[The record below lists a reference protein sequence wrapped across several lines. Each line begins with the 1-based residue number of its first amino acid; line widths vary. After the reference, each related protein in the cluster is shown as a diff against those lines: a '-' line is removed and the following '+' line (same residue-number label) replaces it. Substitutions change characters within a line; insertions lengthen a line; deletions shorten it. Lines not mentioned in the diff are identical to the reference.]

1 MRSTRSSKF
10 GTVHIDST
18 VHIDNHRTEH
28 ADTTVRSDRTLRT
41 GKTSRTARR
50 SAFATSGRRT
60 TRVSAV
66 LLATALALAVTGC
79 GGDDD
84 NDGGSTKPSARGDGG
99 STVTLPKLDGE
110 SLEVAAVW
118 TGGEQKNFKKVLAE
132 FEKRTGAK
140 VTFVP
145 AQDPIINFLGSKV
158 AGGQPPDVALLPQPG
173 AIKQAVDK
181 GWAKPLGAEA
191 TKELAEN
198 YSQGWQD
205 IGKVGGKQYGA
216 YYKAANKSLIWYNAK
231 VFENAGAS
239 EPKSW
244 KDLLSTAQTV
254 YDSGVTPFSV
264 GGADGWTLTDWFEN
278 VYLSQAGPE
287 KYDQLAQHKI
297 KWTDPS
303 VKQALTTLAEIWG
316 KKDYVAGGAKGAL
329 GTAFPESVTQTF
341 TGGDQPKAGMVY
353 EGDFAQINIA
363 ETKAK
368 IGTDAKVFPFPAV
381 GDTAPVVSGG
391 DAAVILDDSKA
402 AQALVTFLASPDAA
416 TIQAELGGY
425 LSPNKN
431 VPDSAYPN
439 EVQRTIAKSLVAAGD
454 DFRFDMSD
462 QAPQAF
468 GGTPGKGEWK
478 ELQDFL
484 SNPKDVA
491 RAQQKLEAAAAKAY
505 GGKG

>member
-1 MRSTRSSKF
+1 MRSTSS
-10 GTVHIDST
+10 TILS
-18 VHIDNHRTEH
+18 HR
-28 ADTTVRSDRTLRT
+28 AA
-41 GKTSRTARR
+41 RTA
-50 SAFATSGRRT
+50 A
-60 TRVSAV
+60 AV
-66 LLATALALAVTGC
+66 AAGALALSLTAC
-79 GGDDD
+79 GGGSDDKKSGD
-84 NDGGSTKPSARGDGG
+84 DQSMGTKPGAA
-99 STVTLPKLDGE
+99 VTLPKLDGAT
-110 SLEVAAVW
+110 LEVAAVW
-118 TGGEQKNFKKVLAE
+118 TGGEQKNFKQVLAE

-145 AQDPIINFLGSKV
+145 AQDPIVNFLGSKI
-158 AGGQPPDVALLPQPG
+158 AGGRPPDVALLPQPG

-181 GWAKPLGAEA
+181 KWAKPLGPEA
-191 TKELAEN
+191 QAQLTKN

-205 IGKVGGKQYGA
+205 IGKVDGAQYGA

-231 VFENAGAS
+231 VFEDAGAS
-239 EPKSW
+239 EPKTW
-244 KDLLSTAQTV
+244 NDLLSAARQV

-303 VKQALTTLAEIWG
+303 VKDALTTLAQIWS
-316 KKDYVAGGAKGAL
+316 KKDYIAGGPDGAL
-329 GTAFPESVTQTF
+329 QTEFPASVTQTF

-353 EGDFAQINIA
+353 EGDFAQVNIG
-363 ETKAK
+363 ETKAEV
-368 IGTDAKVFPFPAV
+368 GTDAKVFPFPAV
-381 GDTAPVVSGG
+381 GSTPPVVSGG
-391 DAAVILDDSKA
+391 DAAVILKDSKA
-402 AQALVTFLASPDAA
+402 AQALVTFLASADAA
-416 TIQAELGGY
+416 TIQAKLGGY

-439 EVQRTIAKSLVAAGD
+439 AVQQKIAKALIDSGD

-484 SNPKDVA
+484 KNPSDVA
-491 RAQQKLEAAAAKAY
+491 GTQARLEKVAAAAY
-505 GGKG
+505 GGGS

>member
-1 MRSTRSSKF
+1 MRTSST
-10 GTVHIDST
+10 I
-18 VHIDNHRTEH
+18 
-28 ADTTVRSDRTLRT
+28 RT
-41 GKTSRTARR
+41 GRTVK
-50 SAFATSGRRT
+50 RT
-60 TRVSAV
+60 TRAAATLAV
-66 LLATALALAVTGC
+66 AALALSLTAC

-84 NDGGSTKPSARGDGG
+84 NGGGDSGDKGGGTKAPAS
-99 STVTLPKLDGE
+99 SVTLPKLDGE

-118 TGGEQKNFKKVLAE
+118 TGTEQKNFKQVLTE

-145 AQDPIINFLGSKV
+145 AQDPIINFLGSKI
-158 AGGQPPDVALLPQPG
+158 AGGAPPDVAMLPQPG

-191 TKELAEN
+191 TKELGEN

-205 IGKVGGKQYGA
+205 IGKVGGKQYGV
-216 YYKAANKSLIWYNAK
+216 YYKAANKSLIWYNAQ
-231 VFENAGAS
+231 VFENAGAA
-239 EPKSW
+239 EPKTW
-244 KDLLSTAQTV
+244 DELLDTAQMV
-254 YDSGVTPFSV
+254 YDSGVAPFSV

-287 KYDQLAQHKI
+287 KYDQLAKHEI

-303 VKQALTTLAEIWG
+303 VKEALTTLAEIWG
-316 KKDYVAGGAKGAL
+316 KKDFVAGGASGAL
-329 GTAFPESVTQTF
+329 QTEFPASVTQTF

-353 EGDFAQINIA
+353 EGDFAQVNIG
-363 ETKAK
+363 ETKAE

-391 DAAVILDDSKA
+391 DAAVILKDSKA
-402 AQALVTFLASPDAA
+402 AQALATWLASPDAA
-416 TIQAELGGY
+416 AIQAKLGGF
-425 LSPNKN
+425 LSPNKSI
-431 VPDSAYPN
+431 DSSVYPN
-439 EVQRTIAKSLVAAGD
+439 EVQKKIADALIAAGD

-478 ELQDFL
+478 TLQDFL
-484 SNPKDVA
+484 KNPKDVA
-491 RAQQKLEAAAAKAY
+491 DAQAKLEADAAAAY
-505 GGKG
+505 GG

>member
-1 MRSTRSSKF
+1 MRMSST
-10 GTVHIDST
+10 I
-18 VHIDNHRTEH
+18 
-28 ADTTVRSDRTLRT
+28 RT
-41 GKTSRTARR
+41 GRTVK
-50 SAFATSGRRT
+50 RT
-60 TRVSAV
+60 TRAAATLAV
-66 LLATALALAVTGC
+66 AALALSLTAC

-84 NDGGSTKPSARGDGG
+84 NGGGDSGDKGG
-99 STVTLPKLDGE
+99 GTEAPASSVTLPKLDGE

-118 TGGEQKNFKKVLAE
+118 TGTEQENFKKVLAE

-145 AQDPIINFLGSKV
+145 AQDPIINFLGSKI
-158 AGGQPPDVALLPQPG
+158 AGGAPPDVAMLPQPG
-173 AIKQAVDK
+173 AIKQAVEK

-191 TKELAEN
+191 AKELGEN

-205 IGKVGGKQYGA
+205 IGKVDGKQYGV
-216 YYKAANKSLIWYNAK
+216 YYKAANKSLIWYNAQ
-231 VFENAGAS
+231 VFENAGAA
-239 EPKSW
+239 EPKTW
-244 KDLLSTAQTV
+244 DELLNTAQMI

-287 KYDQLAQHKI
+287 KYDQLAKHEI

-303 VKQALTTLAEIWG
+303 VKEALTTLAEIWG
-316 KKDYVAGGAKGAL
+316 KKDFVAGGASGAL
-329 GTAFPESVTQTF
+329 QTEFPASVTQTF

-353 EGDFAQINIA
+353 EGDFVQVNIG

-368 IGTDAKVFPFPAV
+368 VGTGAKVFPFPAV

-391 DAAVILDDSKA
+391 DAAVVFKDSKA
-402 AQALVTFLASPDAA
+402 SQALATWLASPDAA
-416 TIQAELGGY
+416 AIQAKLGGF
-425 LSPNKN
+425 LSPNKS
-431 VPDSAYPN
+431 VDASVYPN
-439 EVQRTIAKSLVAAGD
+439 DVQKKIAEALVAAGD

-478 ELQDFL
+478 TLQDFL
-484 SNPKDVA
+484 KNPKDVA
-491 RAQQKLEAAAAKAY
+491 GAQAKLEADAAAAY
-505 GGKG
+505 GD

>member
-1 MRSTRSSKF
+1 MTAPRTR
-10 GTVHIDST
+10 
-18 VHIDNHRTEH
+18 R
-28 ADTTVRSDRTLRT
+28 A
-41 GKTSRTARR
+41 A
-50 SAFATSGRRT
+50 
-60 TRVSAV
+60 AV
-66 LLATALALAVTGC
+66 LAAGVLAVSLTACGG

-84 NDGGSTKPSARGDGG
+84 SGGDEKDKGG
-99 STVTLPKLDGE
+99 GGTGTTVTLPELDGE

-118 TGGEQKNFKKVLAE
+118 TGVEQANFKKVLAE

-158 AGGQPPDVALLPQPG
+158 AGGAPPDVAMLPQPG

-191 TKELAEN
+191 AKELGEN

-205 IGKVGGKQYGA
+205 IGKVDGKQYGV
-216 YYKAANKSLIWYNAK
+216 YYKAANKSLIWYNAQ
-231 VFENAGAS
+231 VFENAGAA
-239 EPKSW
+239 EPKTW
-244 KDLLSTAQTV
+244 DELLTTAQMV

-264 GGADGWTLTDWFEN
+264 GGAEGWTLTDWFEN

-287 KYDQLAQHKI
+287 KYDQLARHEI

-303 VKQALTTLAEIWG
+303 VKEALTTLAEIWG
-316 KKDYVAGGAKGAL
+316 KKDYIASGAL
-329 GTAFPESVTQTF
+329 GTDFPTSVTQTF

-353 EGDFAQINIA
+353 EGDFAQVNIG
-363 ETKAK
+363 ETKAEV
-368 IGTDAKVFPFPAV
+368 GTDAKVFPFPAV
-381 GDTAPVVSGG
+381 GDAPPVVSGG
-391 DAAVILDDSKA
+391 DAAVILEDSEA
-402 AQALVTFLASPDAA
+402 SQALATFLASPDAA
-416 TIQAELGGY
+416 RIHAGLGGY
-425 LSPNKN
+425 LSPNRN

-439 EVQRTIAKSLVAAGD
+439 EVQQKIAKALVDAGD

-478 ELQDFL
+478 ILQDFL
-484 SNPKDVA
+484 KNPKDVA
-491 RAQQKLEAAAAKAY
+491 GTQAKLEADAAAAY
-505 GGKG
+505 GN